1 MKANQ
6 RKTFFIAIA
15 IFLAFLLWTILIQVV
30 DVRAIGPQGSA
41 VGFATINA
49 HFHHF
54 TGVHLQLYQ
63 ITDQLS
69 IVPLGF
75 VLVFGVQG
83 IFQWITRKKLR
94 LVDYNILILGGFYIA
109 VFAAYI
115 LFELLAV
122 NYRPILIEG
131 ALEVS
136 YPSST
141 TMLVMCVI
149 PTAMM
154 RLRSHIIN
162 TTLRKTV
169 SVILQLF
176 TGFMVICRLISG
188 VHWLTDIIGGA
199 MFSISLVMM
208 YRYFLCRRNIHF
220 QMTK

>member
-1 MKANQ
+1 MKDNQ
-6 RKTFFIAIA
+6 KKMFSIAVA
-15 IFLAFLLWTILIQVV
+15 MFLVFLLWTILIRVV

-69 IVPLGF
+69 IIPLGF
-75 VLVFGVQG
+75 VIVFGVQG
-83 IFQWITRKKLR
+83 LFQWITRKKLN

-122 NYRPILIEG
+122 NYRPILIDG
-131 ALEVS
+131 SLEVS

-141 TMLVMCVI
+141 TMLVICVM
-149 PTAMM
+149 PSALMQ
-154 RLRSHIIN
+154 LRSHIKN
-162 TTLRKTV
+162 AALRHTV
-169 SVILQLF
+169 SVILLLF

-188 VHWLTDIIGGA
+188 VHWLTDILGGA
-199 MFSISLVMM
+199 MLSISLVMM
-208 YRYFLCRRNIHF
+208 YLYFLFRR
-220 QMTK
+220 KDYSSD